1 MSAPRRP
8 WVALSVA
15 VAVLSLLA
23 ASAGA
28 RTRAYTAQY
37 RGEYRLQMDTADAHG
52 DSQHLLQTFSW
63 TERVVTEVPD
73 GGVPT
78 SRVTLH
84 AQGTLIQTGQ
94 GPSSPAV
101 TFRCS
106 ATGINPPKDRMVI
119 VITPDGGGRVG
130 VRGDIP
136 SHPGGTI
143 TVTSDPNCVSGSEWL
158 LSYNGS
164 ELYSARYW
172 NPNDLQSR
180 MFLGALSAFDDDL
193 PTTGGEKRYNAD
205 QTATIKPQNA
215 SDTTTGTISRS
226 VHAVLS
232 TGPGSPPLGGGP
244 ASGPPAPP
252 TAAAQTAARMDLRS
266 ALDDAAG
273 PCFEEGLPLGLLGAG
288 VLVSGAGPIIG
299 GGLVVAGGLTA
310 PIAAPLCTAAIE
322 RVVAD
327 YRTFKDPPVA
337 GIHEAARPAAVH
349 AVSLPSCRRYHGR
362 LRTFC
367 SGLRGDDA
375 RFVVAVRHTTAVARA
390 LETTVGRATA
400 ARTAGDSA
408 ALALQEKTA
417 QRLSV
422 EFRSAV
428 RAQRSAGAKV
438 AERLRAAHLRY
449 RLSAKQHAA
458 AVRAV
463 LARLAPSAITA
474 AELRPVAGGAF
485 SPGGVDLLAL
495 LAH

>member
-1 MSAPRRP
+1 MSAARKL
-8 WVALSVA
+8 WVAFAAA
-15 VAVLSLLA
+15 VAVLSLVA
-23 ASAGA
+23 ASAA
-28 RTRAYTAQY
+28 AKTRTYTAQY

-52 DSQHLLQTFSW
+52 DSQHLLQTFTW

-73 GGVPT
+73 GGTPT
-78 SRVTLH
+78 SRIALH

-94 GPSSPAV
+94 GPTSPAV
-101 TFRCS
+101 TFRCT
-106 ATGINPPKDRMVI
+106 ATGINPPKDNTII
-119 VITPDGGGRVG
+119 VVTPRGGGRVG
-130 VRGDIP
+130 ARGDIP

-143 TVTSDPNCVSGSEWL
+143 NVTDDPNCVSGSEWL

-172 NPNDLQSR
+172 NPNDPQSR
-180 MFLGALSAFDDDL
+180 MFLAAQSAFDDDL
-193 PTTGGEKRYNAD
+193 PATGGEKRYNAD

-244 ASGPPAPP
+244 AVGPPVGP
-252 TAAAQTAARMDLRS
+252 TKAAKDAARMDLRS
-266 ALDDAAG
+266 AVDDAAG
-273 PCFEEGLPLGLLGAG
+273 PCFEEGLPLGLLSAG

-327 YRTFKDPPVA
+327 YRTYKDPPVA
-337 GIHEAARPAAVH
+337 GIHDAARPAGVH
-349 AVSLPSCRRYHGR
+349 AASLPSCRRYHGR

-367 SGLRGDDA
+367 SGLRGDDS

-390 LETTVGRATA
+390 LETTIGRATA
-400 ARTAGDSA
+400 ARAAGDSA

-417 QRLSV
+417 KRLSV
-422 EFRSAV
+422 DFRSAL

-449 RLSAKQHAA
+449 RLSAQQHTA

-463 LARLAPSAITA
+463 LARLAPSSITA
-474 AELRPVAGGAF
+474 AELQPVAGGAF
-485 SPGGVDLLAL
+485 TPGRVDLLAL
-495 LAH
+495 LSH

>member
-1 MSAPRRP
+1 MPAPRKL
-8 WVALSVA
+8 WVALPAVVA
-15 VAVLSLLA
+15 LLSLIA
-23 ASAGA
+23 ASAA
-28 RTRAYTAQY
+28 AKTRTYTAQY

-63 TERVVTEVPD
+63 TERVLTEVPD

-78 SRVTLH
+78 SRVTLQ

-94 GPSSPAV
+94 GPNSPAV
-101 TFRCS
+101 TYQCT
-106 ATGINPPKDRMVI
+106 ATGINPPKDNTVI
-119 VITPDGGGRVG
+119 VITPHGRGRVG
-130 VRGDIP
+130 ARGDIP

-143 TVTSDPNCVSGSEWL
+143 NVTNDPNCISGSEWL

-172 NPNDLQSR
+172 NPNDPQSR

-193 PTTGGEKRYNAD
+193 PATGGEKRYNAD

-232 TGPGSPPLGGGP
+232 TGPGSPPLGGGS
-244 ASGPPAPP
+244 ASGPPAGP
-252 TAAAQTAARMDLRS
+252 TKAAKDAARMDLRP

-273 PCFEEGLPLGLLGAG
+273 PCFQEGLTLGLLGAG

-327 YRTFKDPPVA
+327 YRTYKDPPVA

-349 AVSLPSCRRYHGR
+349 APSLPSCRKYHGR

-367 SGLRGDDA
+367 SGLRGDNA
-375 RFVVAVRHTTAVARA
+375 RFVVAARHTTAVAKA
-390 LETTVGRATA
+390 LETTIGRATA
-400 ARTAGDSA
+400 ARAAGDSA
-408 ALALQEKTA
+408 AIALQEKTA
-417 QRLSV
+417 KRLSAD
-422 EFRSAV
+422 FRLAL

-438 AERLRAAHLRY
+438 AERLRAAHSRY
-449 RLSAKQHAA
+449 RLSAKQNAA

-463 LARLAPSAITA
+463 LARLAPSGITA
-474 AELRPVAGGAF
+474 AELHPVARAAF
-485 SPGGVDLLAL
+485 NPGSVDLLAR

>member
-1 MSAPRRP
+1 MSAARKL
-8 WVALSVA
+8 WVAFAAA
-15 VAVLSLLA
+15 VAVLSLVA
-23 ASAGA
+23 ASAA
-28 RTRAYTAQY
+28 AKTRTYTAQY

-52 DSQHLLQTFSW
+52 DSQHLLQTFTW

-73 GGVPT
+73 GGTPT
-78 SRVTLH
+78 SRIALH

-94 GPSSPAV
+94 GPTSPAV
-101 TFRCS
+101 TFRCT
-106 ATGINPPKDRMVI
+106 ATGINPPKDNTII
-119 VITPDGGGRVG
+119 VVTPRGGGRVG
-130 VRGDIP
+130 ARGDIP

-143 TVTSDPNCVSGSEWL
+143 NVTDDPNCVSGSEWL

-172 NPNDLQSR
+172 NPNDPQSR
-180 MFLGALSAFDDDL
+180 MFLAAQSAFDDDL
-193 PTTGGEKRYNAD
+193 PATGGEKRYNAD

-244 ASGPPAPP
+244 AVGPPVGP
-252 TAAAQTAARMDLRS
+252 TKAAKDAARMDLRS
-266 ALDDAAG
+266 AVDDAAG
-273 PCFEEGLPLGLLGAG
+273 PCFEEGLPLGLLSAG

-327 YRTFKDPPVA
+327 YRTYKDPPVA
-337 GIHEAARPAAVH
+337 GIHDAARPAAVH
-349 AVSLPSCRRYHGR
+349 AASLPSCRRYHGR

-367 SGLRGDDA
+367 SGLRGDDS

-390 LETTVGRATA
+390 LETTIGRATA
-400 ARTAGDSA
+400 ARAAGDSA

-417 QRLSV
+417 KRLSV
-422 EFRSAV
+422 HFRSAL

-438 AERLRAAHLRY
+438 AERLRAAHIRY
-449 RLSAKQHAA
+449 RLSAQQHTA

-463 LARLAPSAITA
+463 LARLAPSSITA
-474 AELRPVAGGAF
+474 AELQPVAGGAF
-485 SPGGVDLLAL
+485 TPGRVDLLAL
-495 LAH
+495 LSH

>member
-1 MSAPRRP
+1 VSASRKL
-8 WVALSVA
+8 WVASAAA
-15 VAVLSLLA
+15 VAVLSLMA
-23 ASAGA
+23 ASAA
-28 RTRAYTAQY
+28 AKTRTYTAQY
-37 RGEYRLQMDTADAHG
+37 RGEYRLQMDTADAYG

-63 TERVVTEVPD
+63 TERVLTEVPD
-73 GGVPT
+73 GGTPT

-94 GPSSPAV
+94 SPSSPAV
-101 TFRCS
+101 TFRCT
-106 ATGINPPKDRMVI
+106 ATGINPPKDNMVI
-119 VITPDGGGRVG
+119 VVTPRSRGRVG
-130 VRGDIP
+130 ARGDIP

-143 TVTSDPNCVSGSEWL
+143 NITDDPNCVSGSEWL

-172 NPNDLQSR
+172 NPSDPQSR
-180 MFLGALSAFDDDL
+180 MFLAAQSAFDDDL
-193 PTTGGEKRYNAD
+193 PATGGEKRYDAD

-232 TGPGSPPLGGGP
+232 TGPGSPPLGGGR
-244 ASGPPAPP
+244 AGGPPVPP
-252 TAAAQTAARMDLRS
+252 TKAAKDTARMDLRS
-266 ALDDAAG
+266 ALGDAAG
-273 PCFEEGLPLGLLGAG
+273 PCFEEGLSLGLLGAG

-327 YRTFKDPPVA
+327 YRTYKDPPVA
-337 GIHEAARPAAVH
+337 GIHDAARPAAVH
-349 AVSLPSCRRYHGR
+349 AASLPSCRRYHGR

-367 SGLRGDDA
+367 SGLRGDDT
-375 RFVVAVRHTTAVARA
+375 RFVVAVRHTTAVASA
-390 LETTVGRATA
+390 LETTIGRATA
-400 ARTAGDSA
+400 ARAAGDSA
-408 ALALQEKTA
+408 ALQLQEKTA
-417 QRLSV
+417 KRLSV
-422 EFRSAV
+422 DFRRAL

-449 RLSAKQHAA
+449 RLSAQQHAA

-463 LARLAPSAITA
+463 LARLAPSSITA
-474 AELRPVAGGAF
+474 AELQPVAGGAF
-485 SPGGVDLLAL
+485 TPGSVNLLAG

>member
-8 WVALSVA
+8 WVALTVA
-15 VAVLSLLA
+15 VAVLLLA

-28 RTRAYTAQY
+28 QTRTYTAQY

-63 TERVVTEVPD
+63 TERVFTEVPD
-73 GGVPT
+73 GGVST

-84 AQGTLIQTGQ
+84 AQGTLIQTGE
-94 GPSSPAV
+94 GPTSPAV
-101 TFRCS
+101 TFRCT
-106 ATGINPPKDRMVI
+106 ATGINPPKDTMVI
-119 VITPDGGGRVG
+119 VIMPHGAGRVG
-130 VRGDIP
+130 ARGDIP
-136 SHPGGTI
+136 SHRGGTI
-143 TVTSDPNCVSGSEWL
+143 TVTDDPNCVTGSEWL
-158 LSYNGS
+158 LGYNGS
-164 ELYSARYW
+164 ELYSSRYW
-172 NPNDLQSR
+172 NPKDLQSR
-180 MFLGALSAFDDDL
+180 MFLDALSASDDDL
-193 PTTGGEKRYNAD
+193 PATGGEKRYNAD

-252 TAAAQTAARMDLRS
+252 TEAAKHAARMDLRS
-266 ALDDAAG
+266 ALNDAAG
-273 PCFEEGLPLGLLGAG
+273 PCFEEGLSLGLLGAG

-310 PIAAPLCTAAIE
+310 PIAGPLCTAAIE

-327 YRTFKDPPVA
+327 YRTYQDPPVA

-349 AVSLPSCRRYHGR
+349 PVSLPSCRSYHGR

-375 RFVVAVRHTTAVARA
+375 RFVVAVRHATAVAKA
-390 LETTVGRATA
+390 LQTTIGRATT
-400 ARTAGDSA
+400 ARAAGDGA

-417 QRLSV
+417 RQLSV
-422 EFRSAV
+422 DFRHAL
-428 RAQRSAGAKV
+428 RAQRSAGARV

-463 LARLAPSAITA
+463 LARLAPSRITA
-474 AELRPVAGGAF
+474 AELHPVAGGAF
-485 SPGGVDLLAL
+485 RPGAVDLLAL